1 MDRFSCFCKKEVI
14 DVIDGRRLGFV
25 CDLEI
30 DECTGKILA
39 IIVPGKVCGFFRMRE
54 DFIIPWHH
62 IKKIGDDIILV
73 NLNLRYDIIDSS
85 HVSTLLLAF

>member
-14 DVIDGRRLGFV
+14 DIIDGRRLGFV
-25 CDLEI
+25 CDVEFDI
-30 DECTGKILA
+30 CTGKIHA
-39 IIVPGKVCGFFRMRE
+39 IIVPGKSHSFFKRE

-73 NLNLRYDIIDSS
+73 NLNLRCP
-85 HVSTLLLAF
+85 A

>member
-1 MDRFSCFCKKEVI
+1 MDRFVNLCKKEVI
-14 DVIDGRRLGFV
+14 DIIDGRRLGCV

-30 DECTGKILA
+30 DECSGKILA
-39 IIVPGKVCGFFRMRE
+39 IIVPGRHCGIFARRE

-73 NLNLRYDIIDSS
+73 NLNLRCP
-85 HVSTLLLAF
+85 T